1 MRKRDD
7 RGFLEV
13 AHYLGTAPE
22 QHQEFGDRL
31 WSILNHY
38 DDEVLRV
45 SARPPSPAEI
55 LQEFLEVES
64 SVEITKQKIQ
74 SLSEAA
80 KNYIIHQGQRYSIT
94 SVDEEGN
101 PSLSSPLAKFEL
113 VVSAISD
120 IQSILAICIE
130 TVRPTVGPG
139 QPSKEDQ
146 RFLVESLIDLY
157 LQFGGSVPSS
167 ADIFKSDDTDEYGPC
182 HHFVENVSITFDLGL
197 RPTVISHRI
206 RTWLET
212 RGPRK

>member
-167 ADIFKSDDTDEYGPC
+167 ADIFKSDD
-182 HHFVENVSITFDLGL
+182 
-197 RPTVISHRI
+197 
-206 RTWLET
+206 
-212 RGPRK
+212 